1 MRRKR
6 LATKKKRKGQL
17 CSDKPSKDQLDTCI
31 HEDVQASSS
40 RPQTVYPVSSFSR
53 LPCMDISGGE
63 DERSVLEPKRLF
75 NMGEQEAPMNSH
87 INEQIY
93 SILRQLVQPGTYDEQ
108 LPPIILNDGIIGNRS
123 MTRQKR
129 PIAVERVG
137 ESSFGV
143 PLEERLSSSIQYDTQ
158 PSFAIPQAVQAN
170 NSHSQ
175 LPQSTTLDRGCTM
188 KSVAR
193 RITRQ
198 SAGKM
203 SSDII
208 QEGPPSLKISKNVL
222 LGSTAQTLQPPT
234 VSLSKS
240 TTQTRGDTATSVVKK
255 KRRVARRREE
265 EQPVSNFHQ
274 EDRPSVNVCRDNPS
288 NCVMPQVQPMN
299 IPPRLQQLSMP
310 TEPGDVV
317 QSVMRERRHLSG
329 HEEQGQQSSNVYG
342 EDELNS
348 NALDNNLPD
357 SGVPQLTLH
366 NPRLMHLLHSIHN
379 DGKISSAD
387 KCARALLT
395 YSLFIKCLII
405 YHRY

>member
-17 CSDKPSKDQLDTCI
+17 CSDKPSKDQLDTSL
-31 HEDVQASSS
+31 HQDVQASSS
-40 RPQTVYPVSSFSR
+40 RPQTVYPVSSHSR
-53 LPCMDISGGE
+53 LPCMDSSGGD
-63 DERSVLEPKRLF
+63 DERSVLEHKRLF
-75 NMGEQEAPMNSH
+75 NMGEQEAPMNSD
-87 INEQIY
+87 INEQIC

-108 LPPIILNDGIIGNRS
+108 LPPIIHNEGIIGNRS

-170 NSHSQ
+170 SHSQ
-175 LPQSTTLDRGCTM
+175 LPQSTTLDRGCTI

-203 SSDII
+203 TSDII

-222 LGSTAQTLQPPT
+222 LGSTAQTPQPPT

-240 TTQTRGDTATSVVKK
+240 TGGDTATSVVKK
-255 KRRVARRREE
+255 KRRVARRQEE

-288 NCVMPQVQPMN
+288 NYVMPQVQPMN
-299 IPPRLQQLSMP
+299 ILPRIQLSMP
-310 TEPGDVV
+310 TEPGGVV
-317 QSVMRERRHLSG
+317 QSMMRQGRHLSG
-329 HEEQGQQSSNVYG
+329 HEDQGQQSSNVYG

-348 NALDNNLPD
+348 NAPGNNLPD

-366 NPRLMHLLHSIHN
+366 NPSLMHLLHSIHN

-395 YSLFIKCLII
+395 YSLFIKCLTI